1 MWAVRRT
8 VRMAV
13 LLAGAAIPAA
23 AQTTTPPPQQPA
35 ATAAPSPVADEDI
48 IVVTAS
54 RREEQLLNAPATMT
68 VLTEDV
74 LSTGPGQSVTELL
87 RLVPGLNTIQT
98 SARDVNVTSRGATST
113 LSDSM
118 LVLFDGRSIYQD
130 FFGSVL
136 WDFLPVDTTEIKQV
150 EVIRGP
156 ASAVWGANAMTGVV
170 NVVSKTP
177 REMQGTSVSI
187 RFGQFDRSPTAGEFD
202 GGGLF
207 SINATHAR
215 ATSER
220 FAYKLSGGFLAQEAF
235 LRPTGAIPGTGTPYP
250 GFENRGTRQPK
261 LDARVDY
268 DTPERH
274 QKLVVAGGIS
284 GTEGIIHTGL
294 GPLDAQRGSTLK
306 YGRMTYTRD
315 RLKLQAFVNALD
327 GNALVLL
334 LGGPDGHPLDFRF
347 ENQVYDVEVS
357 DFRLIRTRHV
367 LSYGGNYRHNNF
379 DLSFARGG
387 KSRDEGGAYLQDQV
401 LLSERYRWI
410 VGARV
415 DRFDVLK
422 KAVLSPRTAFL
433 IKPRP
438 NHTFRISF
446 NRAFR
451 APSMVNTF
459 LDTSFVNQV
468 DLGTGAAFSFPT
480 TAVGNPLLRE
490 ERLTAYEVGYI
501 GKVGRTTLGAALYES
516 HTRNLI
522 QFTQAAGYTS
532 SAPPPGWPLPS
543 SVLDALITQGRGL
556 PARFTYRNFDNVTD
570 RGLELSAETSM
581 TPAISAFVNY
591 SWQANPRPTGFDI
604 SEFNLPPAHRFNVGA
619 SGTRGRYFAN
629 MSASF
634 VDGAFWQDVLPGYQ
648 GTTNAYT
655 LVDAGI
661 GARST
666 DRRMTVAFRGK
677 NLLNKPIQ
685 QHVFG
690 DIIRRTVTGEVRFD
704 F

>member
-1 MWAVRRT
+1 M
-8 VRMAV
+8 V
-13 LLAGAAIPAA
+13 LLAGAAVPSV
-23 AQTTTPPPQQPA
+23 AQSTDPPPQTPPA
-35 ATAAPSPVADEDI
+35 VVSSTAGDDDI
-48 IVVTAS
+48 VVVTAS

-68 VLTEDV
+68 VLTEEV
-74 LSTGPGQSVTELL
+74 LATGPGQSVTELL
-87 RLVPGLNTIQT
+87 RIVPGLNTIQT

-170 NVVSKTP
+170 NVVSRTP
-177 REMQGTSVSI
+177 REMQGTSLSI
-187 RFGQFDRSPTAGEFD
+187 RFGQFDRSATGGKFD

-215 ATSER
+215 ATSDR
-220 FAYKLSGGFLAQEAF
+220 FAYKLSGGFLAHEAF
-235 LRPTGAIPGTGTPYP
+235 LRPTGTIPGTSTPYP
-250 GFENRGTRQPK
+250 PFANSGTRQPK

-268 DTPERH
+268 DIPDRQ
-274 QKLVVAGGIS
+274 QKLVFAGGIS

-294 GPLDAQRGSTLK
+294 GPLDAQRGSTMK

-327 GNALVLL
+327 GNAPVLL
-334 LGGPDGHPLDFRF
+334 LAGADGHPLDFRF

-357 DFRLIRTRHV
+357 DFRLIGARHV

-379 DLSFARGG
+379 DLSFAPGG
-387 KSRDEGGAYLQDQV
+387 KRRDEGGVYLQDQI

-438 NHTFRISF
+438 NHTFRVSF

-459 LDTSFVNQV
+459 LHTSFLNQI
-468 DLGTGAAFSFPT
+468 DLGAGAAFFFPT
-480 TAVGNPLLRE
+480 IALGNAQLRE
-490 ERLTAYEVGYI
+490 ERLSAYEAGYI
-501 GKVGRTTLGAALYES
+501 GKFRRTTLGAALYES

-522 QFTQAAGYTS
+522 QFTQAAAYTS
-532 SAPPPGWPLPS
+532 TVPPPGWPLPPS
-543 SVLDALITQGRGL
+543 FLDALIAQGRGL
-556 PARFTYRNFDNVTD
+556 PSRFTYRNFDHVTD
-570 RGLELSAETSM
+570 RGLELSADTLV
-581 TPAISAFVNY
+581 TAAISAFANY
-591 SWQANPRPTGFDI
+591 SWQAKPRPAGFDL
-604 SEFNLPPAHRFNVGA
+604 SELNLPPAHRFNLGV
-619 SGTRGRYFAN
+619 SGTRGRYFAH

-634 VDGAFWQDVLPGYQ
+634 VDSAFWQDVLPGYQ
-648 GTTNAYT
+648 GTTSAYT
-655 LVDAGI
+655 LVDGGI
-661 GARST
+661 GVRSI
-666 DRRMTVAFRGK
+666 DRKMTVAFRGK

-685 QHVFG
+685 QHIFG